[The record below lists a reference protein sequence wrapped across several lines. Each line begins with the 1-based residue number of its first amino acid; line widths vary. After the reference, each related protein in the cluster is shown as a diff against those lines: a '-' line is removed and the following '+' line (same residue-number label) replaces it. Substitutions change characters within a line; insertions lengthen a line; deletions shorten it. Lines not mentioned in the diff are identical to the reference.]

1 MATKIKQITD
11 KTGLDGLLFGNWMA
25 RFGANN
31 MKTYMSGLL
40 IVLALTSFPV
50 SASSDKG
57 READTIDTEELKST
71 EQDAIKVYGEIDGAM
86 YIIDENAPEA
96 IPTFDESDTTV
107 FVKVEQMPEFPNGN
121 QALLAYLAEKIKY
134 PIVTGELRGGKEIC
148 EFIVNKDGSIC
159 NVHASQSSADSLLTK
174 ELLRAIQ
181 QMPHWIPG
189 KHKGHVVRVK
199 YVVPVN
205 FT

>member
-1 MATKIKQITD
+1 MKRFASI
-11 KTGLDGLLFGNWMA
+11 LFA
-25 RFGANN
+25 
-31 MKTYMSGLL
+31 
-40 IVLALTSFPV
+40 LALIL
-50 SASSDKG
+50 SASIISASASVVYINGEYILPFWCDPMCIPI
-57 READTIDTEELKST
+57 RLIPENNTEELKST
-71 EQDAIKVYGEIDGAM
+71 EQDSIKVYSEIDGAM

-134 PIVTGELRGGKEIC
+134 PIVTGDLRGGKEMC

-159 NVHASQSSADSLLTK
+159 NVHISQSSVDSLLTK
-174 ELLRAIQ
+174 ELLQAIQ
-181 QMPHWIPG
+181 QMPNWIPG

-205 FT
+205 FIHE

>member
-1 MATKIKQITD
+1 MIVNT
-11 KTGLDGLLFGNWMA
+11 
-25 RFGANN
+25 
-31 MKTYMSGLL
+31 MKSYMLEIL
-40 IVLALTSFPV
+40 IALTMTFCPV
-50 SASSDKG
+50 PASSNER
-57 READTIDTEELKST
+57 READTISVDELKSA
-71 EQDAIKVYGEIDGAM
+71 ENDSIKVYGEIDGAM

-96 IPTFDESDTTV
+96 MPTFDESDTTI
-107 FVKVEQMPEFPNGN
+107 FVKVDQMPEFPNGT
-121 QALLAYLAEKIKY
+121 QALFTYLSENFKS

-159 NVHASQSSADSLLTK
+159 NVHISQSSADSLLTK

-205 FT
+205 FRFE